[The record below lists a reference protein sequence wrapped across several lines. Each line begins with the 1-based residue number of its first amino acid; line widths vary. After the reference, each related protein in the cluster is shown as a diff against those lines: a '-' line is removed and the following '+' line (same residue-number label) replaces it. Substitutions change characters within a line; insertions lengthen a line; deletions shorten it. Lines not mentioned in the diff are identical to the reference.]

1 MKRSDIY
8 DNIYKYVSYSR
19 EKGIGHLA
27 SDVDAFD
34 GKHTVVNGE
43 TKLGM
48 VLCDYL
54 GLSTDKRVKEG
65 AIKAIEKYGTFT
77 SASRT
82 FLRIGFYD
90 EIEEMLSTIF
100 GRPTILISRTSLG
113 HISTIPVITDVND
126 AILLDHQVHMSVR
139 NAVEMVQS
147 HGNYVENIRHNDI
160 QKIEERIIELS
171 KKHDKVW
178 YMSDGVHSMH
188 GDFAPYE
195 ELKVLLEK
203 YEKFYLYIDDAHGMS
218 WNGKNGQ
225 GVVIDKMGFHDKMFM
240 ASSLAKGFG
249 TGGAVIICPN
259 QEIKDKILLC
269 GGPLMFSGPV
279 APPTLGAIKASA
291 QIHLTPEINGM
302 QKQMHQLIHTF
313 RQKSYE
319 LGLPL
324 IDDEQSPI
332 FFIAAGQP
340 NVVIDM
346 STDLL
351 KEGYHVS
358 ASAFPSVPYNN
369 GGIRCTINIKHTQEE
384 IIQFLEF
391 FRGFYDQKLEEMGTN
406 QDKVMRFFKHSK
418 PMENPEALPA
428 KYI

>member
-8 DNIYKYVSYSR
+8 NNIYEYVNYSR
-19 EKGIGHLA
+19 NKGIGHVA
-27 SDVDAFD
+27 TDVDAFD
-34 GKHTVVNGE
+34 GKHSVINGK

-54 GLSTDKRVKEG
+54 GLSTDDRVKEG

-82 FLRIGFYD
+82 FMRIGFYD
-90 EIEEMLSTIF
+90 EIEEMLSEIF

-147 HGNYVENIRHNDI
+147 HGNYVENIRHNDMV
-160 QKIEERIIELS
+160 KLEERIIELS
-171 KKHDKVW
+171 KKHDKIW

-188 GDFAPYE
+188 GDFAQYDT
-195 ELKVLLEK
+195 LKVLLDK
-203 YEKFYLYIDDAHGMS
+203 YEKFHLYIDDAHGMS
-218 WNGKNGQ
+218 WNGLHGR

-259 QEIKDKILLC
+259 QEIKDKVLLC

-291 QIHLTPEINGM
+291 KIHLSPEIN
-302 QKQMHQLIHTF
+302 QLQAKMHSLIDTF
-313 RQKSYE
+313 RDHAYR
-319 LGLPL
+319 LNLPI

-332 FFIAAGQP
+332 FFLAAGQP

-346 STDLL
+346 SRDLL
-351 KEGYHVS
+351 DAGYHVS
-358 ASAFPSVPYNN
+358 ASAFPSVPFNN
-369 GGIRCTINIKHTQEE
+369 GGVRCTINIKHEASE
-384 IIQFLEF
+384 IIEFLEF
-391 FRGFYDQKLEEMGTN
+391 FRNFYDAKLEQIGTN
-406 QDKVMRFFKHSK
+406 QSKVMRFFKHSK
-418 PMENPEALPA
+418 PMEPRNITID
-428 KYI
+428 K